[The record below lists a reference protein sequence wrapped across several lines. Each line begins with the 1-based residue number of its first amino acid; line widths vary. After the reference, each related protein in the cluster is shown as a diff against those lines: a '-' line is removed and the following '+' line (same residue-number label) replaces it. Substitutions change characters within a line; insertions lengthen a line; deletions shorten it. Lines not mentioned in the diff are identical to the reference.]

1 MPDNIDIL
9 DILSKKDN
17 TMQRMIEDKIS
28 LYEKASTRISPQEK
42 EKYKQK
48 LYFKVQNRSLFL
60 LEKPKYYN
68 LLYNYVPYCISM
80 LFSGIGGEQDINKI
94 PYGCVVYID
103 NLYLKG
109 IMPFPLRFGIK
120 KTLFDVRDFIG
131 HKYEFSIKIIG
142 VNFIALSFFI
152 FTSLICYIIKEDVSY
167 TIFQGIQI
175 GEENYKQTFLCNLAN
190 GFMLDMITFVTFDVK
205 IASYYNLSFNLLPI
219 IVSVVWKMRKHDT

>member
-1 MPDNIDIL
+1 M
-9 DILSKKDN
+9 
-17 TMQRMIEDKIS
+17 
-28 LYEKASTRISPQEK
+28 
-42 EKYKQK
+42 
-48 LYFKVQNRSLFL
+48 
-60 LEKPKYYN
+60 
-68 LLYNYVPYCISM
+68 
-80 LFSGIGGEQDINKI
+80 
-94 PYGCVVYID
+94 
-103 NLYLKG
+103 
-109 IMPFPLRFGIK
+109 RFGIK
-120 KTLFDVRDFIG
+120 KTLFDVSDFIG